1 MAEKDKDLLDN
12 IDGEY
17 KYGFTTDIET
27 ETIARGLN
35 EDVIR
40 LISAKKEE
48 PEWMLER
55 RLKAFRH
62 WQTMTLPTWAHLDI
76 PEIDFQDIIYYA
88 APKQR
93 KKLGSMD
100 EVDPELKRTFDKLG
114 M

>member
-1 MAEKDKDLLDN
+1 MAEKDKELLDN
-12 IDGEY
+12 IDNEY

-27 ETIARGLN
+27 ETIARGLS

-62 WQTMTLPTWAHLDI
+62 WQTMNLPTWAHLDI

-93 KKLGSMD
+93 KQGTMD
-100 EVDPELKRTFDKLG
+100 DIDPESSSDP
-114 M
+114 